1 MTRQVTVLSPP
12 VNDHT
17 CIRRPPPPAPA
28 NQRPARCLLAPPGLG
43 GSPRLSPRDS
53 LLISVFSPPLSLSHS
68 LFSLA
73 SPSLSLTS
81 SCLSYSSPLFIPSPL
96 LYPHPIDDRVVGL
109 RACGLFV
116 QRPRSP
122 ALLSTP
128 PPPVCFWQF
137 ENTLLNTR
145 GAEENITKRRLSS
158 GHSFAFFLRS
168 HFITV
173 HGVPSTLGRLAVG
186 INHTLADLPVARV

>member
-1 MTRQVTVLSPP
+1 MTREVMVLSPP

-17 CIRRPPPPAPA
+17 CIRRPPPLAPA

-53 LLISVFSPPLSLSHS
+53 LLISVFSPPLSP
-68 LFSLA
+68 FSL
-73 SPSLSLTS
+73 SSSSLLLAS
-81 SCLSYSSPLFIPSPL
+81 SCLSSSSPLFTASPP

-109 RACGLFV
+109 CACGLFV

-137 ENTLLNTR
+137 ENTLLNIR
-145 GAEENITKRRLSS
+145 GVEENITKRRFSS

-168 HFITV
+168 LFITV
-173 HGVPSTLGRLAVG
+173 HGVPSAVGRLAVG
-186 INHTLADLPVARV
+186 INHTLADFPVARV